1 MTKGNW
7 VGGPNA
13 WLSKTA
19 NLVGEKNMAESMRWS
34 RKIGEEILAGQN
46 EKEKRK

>member
-7 VGGPNA
+7 VGGPNVR
-13 WLSKTA
+13 LGRTA
-19 NLVGEKNMAESMRWS
+19 DWADEKNMRESMRWA
-34 RKIGEEILAGQN
+34 RKIGQGILAGQN